1 MKIDYLKRYNRKV
14 REFYDK
20 FCIDPYSAANAIGN
34 SRAAFSRLTGY
45 KSMIVSRPL
54 EREEYITFIE
64 NVITRYREKIE
75 DMEKFLVNEKRM

>member
-1 MKIDYLKRYNRKV
+1 MKV

-20 FCIDPYSAANAIGN
+20 FAIDPYSAANAIGN

-45 KSMIVSRPL
+45 KSMVVSRPL
-54 EREEYITFIE
+54 DREEYLTFIE

-75 DMEKFLVNEKRM
+75 AMQKFLVNEKRM